1 MKITTDTT
9 KIQFLVFM
17 GAVITLCVIAGIIVG
32 VAGKPTVASAEE
44 MTTVQ
49 TSEYITEEI
58 EEITTDTTEPVEEV
72 ETEEES
78 TTVEDGFTYYEIPEV
93 CTKYGGSFPEEL
105 QHYAWEICKERE
117 LDFSILVAL
126 IERESGYKQDATGD
140 NGDSKGYM
148 QIQEKWHYARMKEEG
163 ATDLYNPYEN
173 IRVGLSYLDELYEKY
188 GSWNLALMAYNM
200 GETKAKKSWDKGIYE
215 TDYSR
220 YIERRAEAIKQELN

>member
-1 MKITTDTT
+1 MRITTNTT
-9 KIQFLVFM
+9 KIQFFVFM
-17 GAVITLCVIAGIIVG
+17 GAVITLSVIAGIIVG
-32 VAGKPTVASAEE
+32 VAGKPTVASAED

-49 TSEYITEEI
+49 ESEYMTETEEI
-58 EEITTDTTEPVEEV
+58 TTEPVEI

-93 CTKYGGSFPEEL
+93 CTQYGGSFPEEL
-105 QHYAWEICKERE
+105 QRYAWEICEERE

-148 QIQEKWHYARMKEEG
+148 QIQEKWHYARMEEEG

-173 IRVGLSYLDELYEKY
+173 IRVGLSYLDDLYEKY

-200 GETKAKKSWDKGIYE
+200 GETRAKNSWDKGIYE

-220 YIERRAEAIKQELN
+220 YIERRAEEIKQELN